1 MLNGLTRHRRP
12 RRLSSLD
19 ADAALVAAQTCRRA
33 MQDLHRAVPVPGPE
47 YEAASAV
54 VEALDGLA
62 EALTG
67 DRRLWRPSPT
77 RPAEAA
83 PRRPPDARTPF

>member
-19 ADAALVAAQTCRRA
+19 ADAALVAAQTCR
-33 MQDLHRAVPVPGPE
+33 RAVPVPGPE